1 MDEKTKLLISLG
13 ASTAANC
20 APCLEHY
27 YGKAC
32 EAGLTSKEMKQAAE
46 IGVKVKRGADL
57 LLRKSLA
64 DLTAGE
70 DADESPWC
78 GSSEPS
84 CCE

>member
-1 MDEKTKLLISLG
+1 MEEKTKILISLG

-20 APCLEHY
+20 VPCLEHY

-32 EAGLTSKEMKQAAE
+32 EAGLTSKEIEEAAE
-46 IGVKVKRGADL
+46 IGVKVKRGTDL

-70 DADESPWC
+70 SVDESPC
-78 GSSEPS
+78 CVSSEPS
-84 CCE
+84 CCD

>member
-1 MDEKTKLLISLG
+1 MDEKTKILISLG

-20 APCLEHY
+20 VPCLEHY
-27 YGKAC
+27 YGKAY
-32 EAGLTSKEMKQAAE
+32 EVGLTAKEMEEAAE

-57 LLRKSLA
+57 LLRKSLE

-70 DADESPWC
+70 ATDESPC
-78 GSSEPS
+78 CCSSDRS